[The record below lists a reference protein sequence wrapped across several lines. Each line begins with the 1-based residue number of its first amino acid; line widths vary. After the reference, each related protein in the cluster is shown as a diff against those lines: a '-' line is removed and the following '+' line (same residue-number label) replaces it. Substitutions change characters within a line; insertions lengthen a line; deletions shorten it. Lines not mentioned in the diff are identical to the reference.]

1 MFTLYIFWLLSKS
14 WCGPGRTQ
22 VSLRLVAFS
31 GSLKLDLSHTFAR
44 VPTNLRNGGL
54 GGYLGGGLAVA
65 VYILTIG
72 LFNLALGYG
81 IALWFEHRQR
91 VAVWRQSV
99 LGADIGLS
107 EISFQDA
114 TADKLAE
121 TASSP
126 DDVAS
131 MPPSPTGVGETELL
145 AGQFE
150 TESADTNADIATTV
164 PAEVGPHD
172 NDIATTPDQ
181 SSALVTSDVAQ
192 ALKAGPSSLLSD
204 ESFMKATK
212 SPTEVAV
219 DSGSSIGTDPLFGA
233 NLEAASEMSAETVD
247 STDDVAAPNVL
258 GDVDERVHVKKLND
272 VDEQEDVDLLVAAF
286 DVSWQQ
292 SNACDDETLD
302 MTEQPT
308 DRVTGYPM
316 DSPDT
321 DAPSGIEATSNSV
334 DNASTD
340 KTREPLASSTVVEA
354 LTTGLAEE
362 YSDDL
367 ERPRNY
373 LFDFNQRLNQVNK
386 DAGASSWTTL
396 IQEFDTGIQTWP
408 ESQQTTIEQMDETSE
423 RFGDLGP
430 RATPIEETSL
440 ELTALLGA
448 LSFSLTSATLD
459 LDRQTN
465 RDSLADQ

>member
-1 MFTLYIFWLLSKS
+1 
-14 WCGPGRTQ
+14 
-22 VSLRLVAFS
+22 
-31 GSLKLDLSHTFAR
+31 
-44 VPTNLRNGGL
+44 
-54 GGYLGGGLAVA
+54 VA

-114 TADKLAE
+114 TADELAE
-121 TASSP
+121 IASSP

-131 MPPSPTGVGETELL
+131 MPPSPTGIGETELL

-164 PAEVGPHD
+164 PAEVEPHDTIEQIQPPVEVESDSEPDD

-247 STDDVAAPNVL
+247 STDDVAEPNVL

-340 KTREPLASSTVVEA
+340 KTREPLASSTIVEA

-448 LSFSLTSATLD
+448 LSFSLTSAALD